1 MRGFLVGSWVAAAV
15 VSAAA
20 QAAEPRSAALTFPTT
35 VDVVNLSVSVLDGR
49 DKFVTDLQLGDFAI
63 FENGV
68 RQEPTL
74 FAQDDLPIS
83 MVLLLDMSA
92 SMALHL
98 DVVRRAASRMVER
111 LRPQDQAQVVQ
122 FSDRPSVIQ
131 DFTSD
136 PEKLLGAIRATHPGG
151 GTALHNALYVTLKE
165 VAAVRKAEEIRRRAI
180 VLLSDGDDTTSV
192 VTDDQVLEAAR
203 ACEISVYS
211 IMLGRPRGALPGSE
225 QANYLL
231 RSLARESGGQA
242 YFPSGPGEL
251 GRLYDRIAHELRS
264 QYNIGY
270 VSSNAGHDGS
280 WRQILVMAPQHEN
293 LMIRH
298 RLGYYA
304 VPDAP
309 LPKAKRSAVSPAAV
323 ASAAGAAQP

>member
-1 MRGFLVGSWVAAAV
+1 MRGFLVALWTVAAV
-15 VSAAA
+15 VGDAAY
-20 QAAEPRSAALTFPTT
+20 AAEPRSATLTFPTT

-49 DKFVTDLQLGDFAI
+49 EKFVTDLRLGDFAV
-63 FENGV
+63 FENGI
-68 RQEPTL
+68 RQDPTL

-92 SMALHL
+92 SMAPHL
-98 DVVRRAASRMVER
+98 EVVRRAAARMVDR

-122 FSDRPSVIQ
+122 FSDRPSVLQ
-131 DFTSD
+131 DFTGD
-136 PEKLLGAIRATHPGG
+136 HDKLLAAIRATHASG

-165 VAAVRKAEEIRRRAI
+165 VASLRKAEEIRRRAI
-180 VLLSDGDDTTSV
+180 VLLSDGDDTSSMV
-192 VTDDQVLEAAR
+192 SDDQVLEAAR

-211 IMLGRPRGALPGSE
+211 IMLGRARGAIPGSA

-231 RSLARESGGQA
+231 SALARESGGQA
-242 YFPSGPGEL
+242 YFPSGLGEL
-251 GRLYDRIAHELRS
+251 SKLYDRIAHELRS

-270 VSSNAGHDGS
+270 VSSNAGQDGS
-280 WRQILVMAPQHEN
+280 WRQILVMAPQRDG

-304 VPDAP
+304 VQDAP
-309 LPKAKRSAVSPAAV
+309 PPKAKRSALTPVRAV
-323 ASAAGAAQP
+323 AAQP